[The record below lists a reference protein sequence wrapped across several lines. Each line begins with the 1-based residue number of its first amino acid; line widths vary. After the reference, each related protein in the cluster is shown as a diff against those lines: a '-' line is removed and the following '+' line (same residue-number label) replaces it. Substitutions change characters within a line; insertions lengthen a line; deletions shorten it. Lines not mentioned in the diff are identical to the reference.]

1 MHNRSFFNSNLKHG
15 HSVIILGPLL
25 LNIENLRKSYSTP
38 DGLDLSVVDVPS
50 FSLSAQEHTALCG
63 TSGSGKTTFL
73 NLIAGIL
80 QPDGGRIELDGCALS
95 ESNEAERDRQRAKT
109 IGYIFQTFN
118 LLQGYSCIE
127 NVLLGMHFGSEV
139 DRDWARSLLERVGL
153 GERMDHLP
161 RQLSTGQQQRVAV
174 ARALA
179 NRPKLVLAD
188 EPTGNLDPASA
199 ADSLGLIRETCH
211 ENGAALLLVSHDRLV
226 LGQFDN
232 VRDLS
237 DINHAATG
245 STAKED
251 QL

>member
-1 MHNRSFFNSNLKHG
+1 M
-15 HSVIILGPLL
+15 ILALLL
-25 LNIENLRKSYSTP
+25 LNIENLRKSFGTP
-38 DGLDLSVVDVPS
+38 DGSVLTVVDIPA
-50 FSLSAQEHTALCG
+50 FSLDSGQQTALCG

-80 QPDGGRIELDGCALS
+80 KPDGGRVELDGCLIS
-95 ESNEAERDRQRAKT
+95 EAGEAGRDRLRART

-118 LLQGYSCIE
+118 LLQGYTCIE
-127 NVLLGMHFGSEV
+127 NVLLGMSFGSGA
-139 DRDWARSLLERVGL
+139 DRRWARELLGRVGL
-153 GERMDHLP
+153 GKRLDHLP

-199 ADSLGLIRETCH
+199 AESLGLIRETCQ
-211 ENGAALLLVSHDRLV
+211 ENGAALLLVSHDRGV

-232 VRDLS
+232 VRDLA
-237 DINHAATG
+237 DINRAAAWPG
-245 STAKED
+245 AGEAQS
-251 QL
+251 

>member
-1 MHNRSFFNSNLKHG
+1 M
-15 HSVIILGPLL
+15 L
-25 LNIENLRKSYSTP
+25 LNIENLRKCFGTP
-38 DGLDLSVVDVPS
+38 DGSVMTVVDVPS
-50 FSLSAQEHTALCG
+50 FSLESGQQTALCG
-63 TSGSGKTTFL
+63 TSGAGKTTFL

-80 QPDGGRIELDGCALS
+80 QPDEGRIELDGCLIS
-95 ESNEAERDRQRAKT
+95 EANEAERDRLRART

-127 NVLLGMHFGSEV
+127 NVLLGMSFGPGADRSRASE
-139 DRDWARSLLERVGL
+139 LLERVGL
-153 GERMDHLP
+153 GQRLDHFP

-199 ADSLGLIRETCH
+199 AEALGLINETCR
-211 ENGAALLLVSHDRLV
+211 ENGAALLLVSHDREV

-232 VRDLS
+232 VRDLAE
-237 DINHAATG
+237 INRAAAWP
-245 STAKED
+245 SAKEA
-251 QL
+251 QS

>member
-1 MHNRSFFNSNLKHG
+1 M
-15 HSVIILGPLL
+15 L
-25 LNIENLRKSYSTP
+25 LNIENLRKSFRTP
-38 DGLDLSVVDVPS
+38 DGSVLTVVDIPA
-50 FSLSAQEHTALCG
+50 FSLDSGQQTALCG

-80 QPDGGRIELDGCALS
+80 KPDEGLVELDGCPIS
-95 ESNEAERDRQRAKT
+95 EAGEAGRDRLRART

-118 LLQGYSCIE
+118 LLQGYTCIE
-127 NVLLGMHFGSEV
+127 NVLLGMSFGPGADRRWASE
-139 DRDWARSLLERVGL
+139 LLERVGL
-153 GERMDHLP
+153 GKRLDHFP

-199 ADSLGLIRETCH
+199 AESLGLIRETCQ
-211 ENGAALLLVSHDRLV
+211 ENGAALLLVSHDRGV

-232 VRDLS
+232 VRDLA
-237 DINHAATG
+237 DINRAAACPG
-245 STAKED
+245 AGEAKP
-251 QL
+251 

>member
-1 MHNRSFFNSNLKHG
+1 M
-15 HSVIILGPLL
+15 L
-25 LNIENLRKSYSTP
+25 LNIENLRKCFGTP
-38 DGLDLSVVDVPS
+38 DGSVMTVVDVPS
-50 FSLSAQEHTALCG
+50 FSLESGQQTALCG
-63 TSGSGKTTFL
+63 TSGAGKTTFL

-80 QPDGGRIELDGCALS
+80 QPDEGRIELDGCLIS
-95 ESNEAERDRQRAKT
+95 EANEAKRDRLRART

-127 NVLLGMHFGSEV
+127 NVLLGMSFGPGADRSRASE
-139 DRDWARSLLERVGL
+139 LLERVGL
-153 GERMDHLP
+153 GQRLDHFP

-199 ADSLGLIRETCH
+199 AESLGLIRETCR
-211 ENGAALLLVSHDRLV
+211 ENGAALLLVSHDRGV

-232 VRDLS
+232 VRDLAE
-237 DINHAATG
+237 INRAAAWP
-245 STAKED
+245 SAKEAKP
-251 QL
+251 

>member
-1 MHNRSFFNSNLKHG
+1 
-15 HSVIILGPLL
+15 LL
-25 LNIENLRKSYSTP
+25 LNIENLRKSFRTP
-38 DGLDLSVVDVPS
+38 DGSVLTVVDIPA
-50 FSLSAQEHTALCG
+50 FSLDSGQQTALCG

-80 QPDGGRIELDGCALS
+80 KPDEGLVELDGCPIS
-95 ESNEAERDRQRAKT
+95 EAGEAGRDRLRART

-118 LLQGYSCIE
+118 LLQGYTCIE
-127 NVLLGMHFGSEV
+127 NVLLGMSFGPGADRRWASE
-139 DRDWARSLLERVGL
+139 LLERVGL
-153 GERMDHLP
+153 GQRLDHFP

-199 ADSLGLIRETCH
+199 AESLGLIRETCQ
-211 ENGAALLLVSHDRLV
+211 ENGAALLLVSHDRGV

-232 VRDLS
+232 VRDLA
-237 DINHAATG
+237 DINRAAAWPG
-245 STAKED
+245 AGEAQS
-251 QL
+251 

>member
-1 MHNRSFFNSNLKHG
+1 
-15 HSVIILGPLL
+15 VI
-25 LNIENLRKSYSTP
+25 
-38 DGLDLSVVDVPS
+38 DVPA
-50 FSLSAQEHTALCG
+50 FSLDAGQQVALCG

-80 QPDGGRIELDGCALS
+80 LPDEGRIELDGCSVS
-95 ESNEAERDRQRAKT
+95 ETSEAGRDRLRART

-118 LLQGYSCIE
+118 LLQGYTCIE
-127 NVLLGMHFGSEV
+127 NVLLGMSFGPGADRRWASE
-139 DRDWARSLLERVGL
+139 LLERVGL
-153 GERMDHLP
+153 GQRLDHFP

-199 ADSLGLIRETCH
+199 AESLGLVRETCR
-211 ENGAALLLVSHDRLV
+211 ENGAALLLVSHDRKV

-232 VRDLS
+232 VRDLA
-237 DINHAATG
+237 DINRAAAG
-245 STAKED
+245 PSAGEAKP
-251 QL
+251 

>member
-1 MHNRSFFNSNLKHG
+1 M
-15 HSVIILGPLL
+15 L
-25 LNIENLRKSYSTP
+25 LNIENLRKCFGTP
-38 DGLDLSVVDVPS
+38 DGSVMTVVDVPS
-50 FSLSAQEHTALCG
+50 FSLESGQQTALCG
-63 TSGSGKTTFL
+63 TSGAGKTTFL

-80 QPDGGRIELDGCALS
+80 QPDEGRIELDGCLIS
-95 ESNEAERDRQRAKT
+95 EANEAERDRLRART

-127 NVLLGMHFGSEV
+127 NVLLGMSFGPGADRSRASE
-139 DRDWARSLLERVGL
+139 LLERVGL
-153 GERMDHLP
+153 GQRLDHFP

-199 ADSLGLIRETCH
+199 AESLGLIRETCR
-211 ENGAALLLVSHDRLV
+211 ENGAALLLVSHDRGV

-232 VRDLS
+232 VRDLAE
-237 DINHAATG
+237 INRAAVWP
-245 STAKED
+245 SAKEAKP
-251 QL
+251 

>member
-1 MHNRSFFNSNLKHG
+1 L
-15 HSVIILGPLL
+15 ILLLLL
-25 LNIENLRKSYSTP
+25 LNIENLRKSFGTP
-38 DGLDLSVVDVPS
+38 DGSVLTVVDIPA
-50 FSLSAQEHTALCG
+50 FSLDSGQQTALCG

-80 QPDGGRIELDGCALS
+80 KPDGGRVELDGCLIS
-95 ESNEAERDRQRAKT
+95 EAGEAGRDRLRART

-118 LLQGYSCIE
+118 LLQGYTCIE
-127 NVLLGMHFGSEV
+127 NVLLGMSFGSGA
-139 DRDWARSLLERVGL
+139 DRRWARELLGRVGL
-153 GERMDHLP
+153 SQRLDHFP

-199 ADSLGLIRETCH
+199 AESLGLIRETCQ
-211 ENGAALLLVSHDRLV
+211 ENGAALLLVSHDRGV

-232 VRDLS
+232 VRDLA
-237 DINHAATG
+237 DINRAAAWPG
-245 STAKED
+245 AGEAKP
-251 QL
+251 